1 MYHIISL
8 SQGLIIVGIFLLQ
21 TEIWKFITARSKRRM
36 DNMVAQKKT
45 LARHKLL
52 IHDGVKFCCSRCNYH
67 ATSNGSLAEHKRAAH
82 EGVKYP
88 CRLCEYQATRKGYL
102 AEHQKSVHEGVK
114 YPCGQC
120 GKELTSQSSLARH

>member
-52 IHDGVKFCCSRCNYH
+52 IHDGVKFCCSRCNYQ
-67 ATSNGSLAEHKRAAH
+67 ATSNGSLAEHKMAAH
-82 EGVKYP
+82 
-88 CRLCEYQATRKGYL
+88 KGI
-102 AEHQKSVHEGVK
+102 K
-114 YPCGQC
+114 
-120 GKELTSQSSLARH
+120 